1 MMEGPV
7 DLSTV
12 VLFSALNPAMIA
24 VTLVMGAKADAPGKL
39 PVAAFAGAIAG
50 VALVWILAALH
61 VEAVAKPAR
70 AAGGMFVLQIV
81 FGLVWAAIGYR
92 FLRRASR

>member
-1 MMEGPV
+1 MTEGPV
-7 DLSTV
+7 DLATV
-12 VLFSALNPAMIA
+12 ALMAAFNPAAI
-24 VTLVMGAKADAPGKL
+24 LVALIMGAKADALGKL
-39 PVAAFAGAIAG
+39 PVAAFAGALAG

-81 FGLVWAAIGYR
+81 FGLAWAAIGYR
-92 FLRRASR
+92 FLRRSSS

>member
-1 MMEGPV
+1 MTEGPV
-7 DLSTV
+7 DLATV
-12 VLFSALNPAMIA
+12 ALLAAFNPAAI
-24 VTLVMGAKADAPGKL
+24 LVA
-39 PVAAFAGAIAG
+39 

-92 FLRRASR
+92 FLRPASR